1 MTAHRFRR
9 LLPVLLLLLLFTAAS
24 ARPVLAQF
32 SGAIQGTVTD
42 SQKAVVA
49 DATVIV
55 THLASGVTREAQTSS
70 EGVFRVLSLG
80 PGIYRIQAVKAGFV
94 SAERD
99 NITVVISQTVRVDF
113 TLEVSGV
120 QESVTVTTTAP
131 QIETEQGR
139 VSGRVDRLQ
148 LQEMPLSGRN
158 LYNLI
163 ALQPGVTGKGVSASI
178 SGGGG
183 ADDSFA
189 GESAPRINASGQR
202 DEANSYTVDDTSTN
216 GVARGGITNL
226 TPNTESVEEVRVVSN
241 NFSAVDG
248 RSPGAQVQ
256 VITKAGTN
264 QFRGSGSYYFQSDK
278 LTAKNVF
285 ESVVPKFDKNQ
296 FGYSF
301 GGPIERNKLFFF
313 TSYEGLRQEGA
324 RGSNFTVETPA
335 FRNFVLQRSP
345 NSIAARLLRDFAPA
359 VDPTTAFRDLG
370 SPAPGVNTI
379 GPADG
384 IMDVGTAFFVPEGW
398 RRGNQFNA
406 RADYELRPG
415 KDRLYGNFYRTNS
428 YAVTGGIRPEFN
440 RPTPNTTHYWNVN
453 HTKTM
458 SSSRLNELRVG
469 MMRLV
474 GLPDVPKH
482 LEIPGITIQGG
493 VTGFGQS
500 GYPNGWWQTN
510 WHVKDIFTVIK
521 SSHLIKMGGEL
532 RQMYG
537 SASNTNNYIPAYTIT
552 NLLNFADDEAIQMS
566 RYVDPR
572 TGEPVTAFSELTQT
586 EWAIFIDDDWKVTRN
601 LTVNLGL
608 RYENYGTFK
617 DSDGTL
623 RNIQL
628 GQGGTLFEQ
637 IANARVDFVDEFFP
651 TDNNNFGPR
660 IGFAW
665 DPKGDGKMSV
675 RGGYGLAYDRLMNL
689 PAENYRH
696 SPPLR
701 ATVLLGQQFGT
712 SFTYSLGDASQPY
725 LGYPVDPALQVGLDS
740 RNGVRGARVALT
752 VVDPDLKNPLT
763 HNWFVG
769 VQREIFWGMV
779 AEANYI
785 GSAGRGLY
793 NAYNVNR
800 FVGDLATDNVFTGF
814 NPSFAG
820 ITMVRSNSRANYHGG
835 TATLRRNFRQGYT
848 LQGAYTFGKAMNDA
862 DIAVGSTNFQDA
874 ANIGADY
881 AIAGYDVP
889 HKLALA
895 GGWELPF
902 FRNSVGLKQKLL
914 GGWQLAGSAILQAGN
929 PINITTGATFPAG
942 DFNADGSGGDR
953 PNAPSSGVKTGGWSV
968 DEYLAGIFR
977 ASDFPVPARGTNG
990 NLVRNAYRGPGY
1002 ADVSLSLSKRFNV
1015 TPKVNTEVRIDV
1027 FNALNR
1033 VNLDNP
1039 STDLSSANFGKST
1052 SQFNTRSFQL
1062 GARLR
1067 F

>member
-1 MTAHRFRR
+1 MTHLRR
-9 LLPVLLLLLLFTAAS
+9 RSLGWILPLLGLLLAP
-24 ARPVLAQF
+24 RPALAQF
-32 SGAIQGTVTD
+32 SGALQGTVTD
-42 SQKAVVA
+42 AQKAVVA
-49 DATVIV
+49 DAIV
-55 THLASGVTREAQTSS
+55 MVTNVQSGVSREATTSS
-70 EGVFRVLSLG
+70 DGVYRVPSLA
-80 PGIYRIQAVKAGFV
+80 PGAYRVEVVKPGFSNALRESV
-94 SAERD
+94 S
-99 NITVVISQTVRVDF
+99 VGISESVRIDF
-113 TLEVSGV
+113 TLELSGLK
-120 QESVTVTTTAP
+120 ESVTVTTAAP
-131 QIETEQGR
+131 VVETEQGR
-139 VSGRVDRLQ
+139 VSGRVDRMQ

-202 DEANSYTVDDTSTN
+202 DEANNYTVDDTSTN

-264 QFRGSGSYYFQSDK
+264 QFRGSGSYYYQSDK
-278 LTAKNVF
+278 LTAKNRF
-285 ESVVPKFDKNQ
+285 EAAVPKFDKNQ
-296 FGYSF
+296 FGYSL

-324 RGSNFTVETPA
+324 RGSNFTVETPE
-335 FRNFVLQRSP
+335 FRNFVTQRAP

-359 VDPTTAFRDLG
+359 VNPTTGFRDLG
-370 SPAPGVNTI
+370 SPAPGPNTI

-384 IMDVGTAFFVPEGW
+384 ILDVGTAFFVPEGW

-453 HTKTM
+453 YTKTI
-458 SSSRLNELRVG
+458 SSSKLNEVRAG

-482 LEIPGITIQGG
+482 LEIPGINIQGG
-493 VTGFGQS
+493 VSGFGQS

-510 WHVKDIFTVIK
+510 WQFKDIFTVIK

-537 SASNTNNYIPAYTIT
+537 SASNTNNYIPNYTFT
-552 NLLNFADDEAIQMS
+552 NLLNFADDEAIQMQ

-572 TGEPVTAFSELTQT
+572 NGEPVTAFSELTQT
-586 EWAIFIDDDWKVTRN
+586 EWALFVDDDWKVTKN
-601 LTVNLGL
+601 LTINMGL

-617 DSDGTL
+617 DSDDGL
-623 RNIQL
+623 RNLIL
-628 GQGGTLFEQ
+628 GPGASIFER
-637 IANARVDFVDEFFP
+637 IAAARVDFVDEFYP

-660 IGFAW
+660 LGFAW

-675 RGGYGLAYDRLMNL
+675 RGGYGLAFDRLMNL

-701 ATVLLGQQFGT
+701 GSVTLGPQFNNT
-712 SFTYSLGDASQPY
+712 SFTYSLGDASRPY
-725 LGYPVDPALQVGLDS
+725 LGYPVDPALQAGLDS
-740 RNGVRGARVALT
+740 RNGVRGARVSLT
-752 VVDPDLKNPLT
+752 VVDPDLKNPVT

-769 VQREIFWGMV
+769 VQREIMWGMV
-779 AEANYI
+779 AEANYL
-785 GSAGRGLY
+785 GSAGRNLY

-800 FVGDLATDNVFTGF
+800 FVGDLAGDNQFNGF
-814 NPSFAG
+814 NPSFAT

-835 TATLRRNFRQGYT
+835 TVTLRRNFTQGYT
-848 LQGAYTFGKAMNDA
+848 LQGAYTFGRAKNDA
-862 DIAVGSTNFQDA
+862 DVAVGSTAYQDA
-874 ANIGADY
+874 ANINADY

-889 HKLALA
+889 HKLALV
-895 GGWELPF
+895 GLWEMPF
-902 FRNSVGLKQKLL
+902 FRNSGGMTQKLL

-929 PINITTGATFPAG
+929 PINVTHGGTFPTG

-953 PNAPSSGVKTGGWSV
+953 PNTPAAGVRTSGWSV

-977 ASDFPVPARGTNG
+977 AADFPVPARGTNG

-1015 TPKVNTEVRIDV
+1015 TGRMNTEVRIDA

-1039 STDLSSANFGKST
+1039 VMDLNSANFGKST
-1052 SQFNTRSFQL
+1052 AQLNTRAIQL
-1062 GARLR
+1062 GLRLR

>member
-1 MTAHRFRR
+1 MTRSR
-9 LLPVLLLLLLFTAAS
+9 LLRLFLSIALAAVPAVAS
-24 ARPVLAQF
+24 AQF
-32 SGAIQGTVTD
+32 SGTIQGTVTD
-42 SQKAVVA
+42 AQKAVVA
-49 DATVIV
+49 EAIVMV
-55 THLASGVTREAQTSS
+55 THTASGVAREATTSTD
-70 EGVFRVLSLG
+70 GVFRVPSLA
-80 PGIYRIQAVKAGFV
+80 PGTYRVQVVKPGFLT
-94 SAERD
+94 AEREAV
-99 NITVVISQTVRVDF
+99 NVGISETVRLDV

-120 QESVTVTTTAP
+120 QESVTVTTNAP
-131 QIETEQGR
+131 VVETEQGR
-139 VSGRVDRLQ
+139 VSGRVDRMQ

-285 ESVVPKFDKNQ
+285 ETSVPKFDKNQ

-324 RGSNFTVETPA
+324 RGSNFTVETPE

-345 NSIAARLLRDFAPA
+345 NSTAARLLRDFAPA
-359 VDPTTAFRDLG
+359 VNPTTAFRDLG
-370 SPAPGVNTI
+370 SPAPGANTI

-453 HTKTM
+453 YTKTF
-458 SSSRLNELRVG
+458 SSSRLNEVRVG

-493 VTGFGQS
+493 VNGFGQS

-510 WHVKDIFTVIK
+510 WHFKDIFTVIK

-537 SASNTNNYIPAYTIT
+537 SASNTNNFIPAYTFT

-572 TGEPVTAFSELTQT
+572 TGEPMTAFSELTQT
-586 EWAIFIDDDWKVTRN
+586 EWAIFVDDDWKVTKN
-601 LTVNLGL
+601 LTINMGM

-623 RNIQL
+623 RNIVL
-628 GQGGTLFEQ
+628 GPGGTFFEQ
-637 IANARVDFVDEFFP
+637 IANSRVDFVDRFFAA
-651 TDNNNFGPR
+651 DNNNFGPR
-660 IGFAW
+660 LGFAW
-665 DPKGDGKMSV
+665 DPKGDGRTSV
-675 RGGYGLAYDRLMNL
+675 RGGYGLAFDRLMNL

-712 SFTYSLGDASQPY
+712 TFTYSLGDASKPY
-725 LGYPVDPALQVGLDS
+725 LGYPVDSALQVGLDA

-752 VVDPDLKNPLT
+752 VVDPDLKSPFT
-763 HNWFVG
+763 HNWFAG
-769 VQREIFWGMV
+769 VQREIFWSIV
-779 AEANYI
+779 AEANYL
-785 GSAGRGLY
+785 GSAGRQLH

-800 FVGDLATDNVFTGF
+800 FNGDLASDNVFTGF

-835 TATLRRNFRQGYT
+835 TLTLRRSFKQGYT
-848 LQGAYTFGKAMNDA
+848 VQGAYTFGKAMNDA
-862 DIAVGSTNFQDA
+862 DQAVGTTNFQDA

-889 HKLALA
+889 HKVALT
-895 GGWELPF
+895 GLWEMPF
-902 FRNSVGLKQKLL
+902 FRNSGGLKQKLL
-914 GGWQLAGSAILQAGN
+914 GGWQIAGSAIMQAGN
-929 PINITTGATFPAG
+929 PINITNNATFPTG
-942 DFNADGSGGDR
+942 DFNGDGTSGDR
-953 PNAPSSGVKTGGWSV
+953 PNAPASGIKTGGWSV

-977 ASDFPVPARGTNG
+977 AADFPVPVRGTNG

-1015 TPKVNTEVRIDV
+1015 SGRINTEVRIDA

-1039 STDLSSANFGKST
+1039 VTDLSSSNFGKST
-1052 SQFNTRSFQL
+1052 AQLNTRAIQL

>member
-1 MTAHRFRR
+1 MTHTHLRSSVW
-9 LLPVLLLLLLFTAAS
+9 LPLFLILLLAPTAA
-24 ARPVLAQF
+24 LAQF

-42 SQKAVVA
+42 GQKAVLA
-49 DATVIV
+49 DAIV
-55 THLASGVTREAQTSS
+55 TVTNVQSGVARQATTTS
-70 EGVFRVLSLG
+70 EGVYRMTSLA
-80 PGIYRIQAVKAGFV
+80 PGSYRIEVVKPGFNQALREAV
-94 SAERD
+94 
-99 NITVVISQTVRVDF
+99 TVGVTETIRVDF
-113 TLEVSGV
+113 ALEVSGV
-120 QESVTVTTTAP
+120 TESVTVTTQAP
-131 QIETEQGR
+131 VVETEQGR

-202 DEANSYTVDDTSTN
+202 DEANSYSVDDTSTN

-264 QFRGSGSYYFQSDK
+264 QFRGSGSYYYQSDA
-278 LTAKNVF
+278 LTAKNRF
-285 ESVVPKFDKNQ
+285 ESSVPQFDKNQ

-301 GGPIERNKLFFF
+301 GGPIQRNALFFF
-313 TSYEGLRQEGA
+313 TSYEGLRQNGA
-324 RGSNFTVETPA
+324 RGQNYTVETPE

-359 VDPTTAFRDLG
+359 VDPTTGFRDLG

-379 GPADG
+379 GPPDG

-398 RRGNQFNA
+398 RDGDQFNA

-415 KDRLYGNFYRTNS
+415 KDRLYGNFYRTTS

-440 RPTPNTTHYWNVN
+440 RPTPNTTHYFNVN
-453 HTKTM
+453 YTRTL
-458 SSSRLNELRVG
+458 SSSTLNEVRGG

-482 LEIPGITIQGG
+482 LEIPGITVQGG
-493 VTGFGQS
+493 VSGFGQS

-510 WHVKDIFTVIK
+510 WQFKDIFTVTK
-521 SSHLIKMGGEL
+521 SSHLIKTGGEL

-537 SASNTNNYIPAYTIT
+537 SASNTTNYIPAYTFT
-552 NLLNFADDEAIQMS
+552 NLLNFADDEAIQMQ

-586 EWAIFIDDDWKVTRN
+586 EWAAFIEDDWKVSNN

-623 RNIQL
+623 RNL
-628 GQGGTLFEQ
+628 VLNPGTSIFER
-637 IANARVDFVDEFFP
+637 IADARVDFVDEFYP
-651 TDNNNFGPR
+651 SDNNNFGPR
-660 IGFAW
+660 LGFAW

-701 ATVLLGQQFGT
+701 GSVNLGQQFGT
-712 SFTYSLGDASQPY
+712 TFTYSLGDASKPY
-725 LGYPVDPALQVGLDS
+725 LGYPVDPALQAGLDS
-740 RNGVRGARVALT
+740 RNGLRGARISLT

-763 HNWFVG
+763 HNWFLG
-769 VQREIFWGMV
+769 VQREIMWGMV
-779 AEANYI
+779 AEANYL
-785 GSAGRGLY
+785 GSAGRNLY

-814 NPSFAG
+814 NPSFAA

-835 TATLRRNFRQGYT
+835 TATLRRTFRNGYMFQGS
-848 LQGAYTFGKAMNDA
+848 YTFGKAMNDA
-862 DIAVGSTNFQDA
+862 DIAVGSTAFQDA
-874 ANIGADY
+874 ADIGADY
-881 AIAGYDVP
+881 AIAGYDVR
-889 HKLALA
+889 HKVALA
-895 GGWELPF
+895 GVWEIPF
-902 FRNSVGLKQKLL
+902 LKSATGIKRTLL
-914 GGWQLAGSAILQAGN
+914 GGWQLAGSAIFQSGN
-929 PINITTGATFPAG
+929 PINVTNSATFPNG
-942 DFNADGSGGDR
+942 DYNADGSGGDR
-953 PNAPSSGVKTGGWSV
+953 PNTPTGSVKTSGWSV

-977 ASDFPVPARGTNG
+977 VSDFPVPARGTNG

-1002 ADVSLSLSKRFNV
+1002 ADVSLSLSKRFR
-1015 TPKVNTEVRIDV
+1015 TTEKLNTEFRLDA

-1039 STDLSSANFGKST
+1039 NMDLSSANFGKST
-1052 SQFNTRSFQL
+1052 AQLNTRAIQL
-1062 GARLR
+1062 GVRVR